1 MDLVVRRAR
10 IVGLL
15 NLSDI
20 AIEGGRIV
28 EIGDRLEESGEE
40 EIDAKGRLV
49 SPGFVDA
56 HMHLDKAL
64 LGQET
69 PNISGTLHEAIK
81 IMGRKKSEFSV
92 DTVKERAGR
101 VVEMAVRNGTTAIRT
116 QVDIDPLVG
125 LTGLMALNQVREEYS
140 DLVDIQVV
148 AFPQEG
154 VTNVEGAEELLREA
168 MEAGADVVGGIPA
181 VDPDPELH
189 IDKVFSIARDFGV
202 DIDMHID
209 ESDDPNDLTLEYYA
223 EKALEEGYPGNM
235 AAGHCCSLA
244 AVDDVVARRV
254 IGKVRE
260 AGVNV
265 VALPSTNLY
274 LQGRGDGYPI
284 RRGITRVRELLD
296 AGVNVLYASDNV
308 RDSFNPFGNADM
320 LELALILA
328 HGVQMGGVGD
338 LETVFRMGTVNA
350 ARAVGIMEDYGLEVG
365 KKADMVILDA
375 ESPQEAIIGQVKA
388 LYVVKNGA
396 VVAEDGRLIN
406 KQEALGI

>member
-10 IVGLL
+10 IVGLRK
-15 NLSDI
+15 LSDI
-20 AIEGGRIV
+20 AIEDGRIV
-28 EIGDRLEESGEE
+28 EIGDRVEESGEE
-40 EIDAKGRLV
+40 EIDAMGRLA

-69 PNISGTLHEAIK
+69 PNISGTLREAIK
-81 IMGRKKSEFSV
+81 IMGRKKSEFTV
-92 DTVKERAGR
+92 DAVKERAGR

-116 QVDIDPLVG
+116 HVDVDPMVG
-125 LTGLMALNQVREEYS
+125 QTGLMALLQVREEYS
-140 DLVDIQVV
+140 DLADIQIV

-154 VTNVEGAEELLREA
+154 ITNVEGAEELLREA
-168 MEAGADVVGGIPA
+168 MDAGADIVGGIPA
-181 VDPDPELH
+181 IDPDPKLH
-189 IDKVFSIARDFGV
+189 IDKVFSVARDFGV

-223 EKALEEGYPGNM
+223 EKALEEGYPGNLT
-235 AAGHCCSLA
+235 AGHCCSLA
-244 AVDDVVARRV
+244 AVDDDVARRV
-254 IGKVRE
+254 IGKVHE

-265 VALPSTNLY
+265 VTLPSTNLY

-308 RDSFNPFGNADM
+308 RDAFNPFGNANM

-328 HGVQMGGVGD
+328 HGAQMGGMSD
-338 LETVFRMGTVNA
+338 LETVFRMGTTNA
-350 ARAVGIMEDYGLEVG
+350 ARAVGIGADYGIKEG
-365 KKADMVILDA
+365 KRADMVVLDA
-375 ESPQEAIIGQVKA
+375 ESPQEAIISQARA
-388 LYVVKNGA
+388 LYVVKNG
-396 VVAEDGRLIN
+396 VLVAEDGHLKTDRR
-406 KQEALGI
+406 AR

>member
-1 MDLVVRRAR
+1 MDLVVRHTRL
-10 IVGLL
+10 VGQRKLK
-15 NLSDI
+15 DI
-20 AIEGGRIV
+20 ATEDGRIV
-28 EIGDRLEESGEE
+28 EIADRVEDSGEVE
-40 EIDAKGRLV
+40 LDAKGRLA

-69 PNISGTLHEAIK
+69 PNLSGTLREAIS
-81 IMGRKKSEFSV
+81 IMGRKKSEFTV

-101 VVEMAVRNGTTAIRT
+101 VVEMAVRNGTTTIRT
-116 QVDIDPLVG
+116 HVDVDPLAG
-125 LTGLMALNQVREEYS
+125 LTGLMALMQVKEEYS
-140 DLVDIQVV
+140 DLADVQVV

-154 VTNVEGAEELLREA
+154 LTNVDGAEELLREA
-168 MEAGADVVGGIPA
+168 MEMGADVLGGIPA
-181 VDPDPELH
+181 IDPDPELH
-189 IDKVFSIARDFGV
+189 IDKIFSMARDFSV

-209 ESDDPNDLTLEYYA
+209 ESDDPKDLTLEYYS
-223 EKALEEGYPGNM
+223 EKALEEEYPGNVT
-235 AAGHCCSLA
+235 AGHCCSLA
-244 AVDDVVARRV
+244 AVDDAVARRV

-308 RDSFNPFGNADM
+308 RDAFNPFGNANM

-328 HGVQMGGVGD
+328 HGAQMGGMSD

-350 ARAVGIMEDYGLEVG
+350 AKAVGIGTDYGIEEG
-365 KKADMVILDA
+365 KRADIVVLDV
-375 ESPQEAIIGQVKA
+375 ESPQEAIISQAKA
-388 LYVVKNGA
+388 LYVVKNGV
-396 VVAEDGRLIN
+396 VVAEYGHLKTDGSVR
-406 KQEALGI
+406 

>member
-1 MDLVVRRAR
+1 MDLVVRHTRL
-10 IVGLL
+10 VGQRKLK
-15 NLSDI
+15 DI
-20 AIEGGRIV
+20 ATEDGRIV
-28 EIGDRLEESGEE
+28 EIADRVEDSGEVE
-40 EIDAKGRLV
+40 LDAKGRLA

-69 PNISGTLHEAIK
+69 PNLSGTLREAIS
-81 IMGRKKSEFSV
+81 IMGRKKSEFTV

-101 VVEMAVRNGTTAIRT
+101 VVEMAVRNGTTTIRT
-116 QVDIDPLVG
+116 HVDVDPLAG
-125 LTGLMALNQVREEYS
+125 LTGLMALMQVKEEYS
-140 DLVDIQVV
+140 DLADVQVV

-154 VTNVEGAEELLREA
+154 LTNVDGAEELLREA
-168 MEAGADVVGGIPA
+168 MEMGADVLGGIPA
-181 VDPDPELH
+181 IDPDPELH
-189 IDKVFSIARDFGV
+189 IDKLFSMARDFSV

-209 ESDDPNDLTLEYYA
+209 ESDDPKDLTLEYYS
-223 EKALEEGYPGNM
+223 EKALEEEYPGNVT
-235 AAGHCCSLA
+235 AGHCCSLA
-244 AVDDVVARRV
+244 AVDDAVARRV

-308 RDSFNPFGNADM
+308 RDAFNPFGNANM

-328 HGVQMGGVGD
+328 HGAQMGGMSD

-350 ARAVGIMEDYGLEVG
+350 AKAVGIGTDYGIEEG
-365 KKADMVILDA
+365 KRADIVVLDV
-375 ESPQEAIIGQVKA
+375 ESPQEAIISQAKA
-388 LYVVKNGA
+388 LYVVKNGV
-396 VVAEDGRLIN
+396 VVAEYGHLKTDGSVR
-406 KQEALGI
+406 

>member
-10 IVGLL
+10 IVGLRK
-15 NLSDI
+15 LSDI

-28 EIGDRLEESGEE
+28 EIADRVEEPGGE
-40 EIDAKGRLV
+40 EIDAKGRLA

-69 PNISGTLHEAIK
+69 PNVSGTLREALK
-81 IMGRKKSEFSV
+81 TMGRKKSEFTV
-92 DTVKERAGR
+92 EAVKERAGR

-116 QVDIDPLVG
+116 HVDVDPLVG
-125 LTGLMALNQVREEYS
+125 LTGLMALKQVREEYS
-140 DLVDIQVV
+140 DLADIQIV

-181 VDPDPELH
+181 IDPDPKLH
-189 IDKVFSIARDFGV
+189 IDKIFSIARDFGV

-209 ESDDPNDLTLEYYA
+209 ESDDPKDLTLEYYA

-235 AAGHCCSLA
+235 TAGHCCSLA
-244 AVDDVVARRV
+244 AVDDAVARRV

-284 RRGITRVRELLD
+284 RRGIPRVRELLD

-308 RDSFNPFGNADM
+308 RDAFNPFGNANM

-328 HGVQMGGVGD
+328 HGAQMGGMSD

-350 ARAVGIMEDYGLEVG
+350 AKAVGIGTDYGIEEG
-365 KKADMVILDA
+365 KRADIVVLDV
-375 ESPQEAIIGQVKA
+375 ESPQEAIISQAKA
-388 LYVVKNGA
+388 LYVVKNGV
-396 VVAEDGRLIN
+396 VVAEYGHLKTDGSVR
-406 KQEALGI
+406 

>member
-1 MDLVVRRAR
+1 MDLVVRHTRL
-10 IVGLL
+10 VGQRKLK
-15 NLSDI
+15 DI
-20 AIEGGRIV
+20 ATEDGRIV
-28 EIGDRLEESGEE
+28 EIADRVEDSGEVE
-40 EIDAKGRLV
+40 LDAKGRLA

-69 PNISGTLHEAIK
+69 PNLSGTLREAIS
-81 IMGRKKSEFSV
+81 IMGRKKSEFTV

-101 VVEMAVRNGTTAIRT
+101 VVEMAVRNGTTTIRT
-116 QVDIDPLVG
+116 HVDVDPLAG
-125 LTGLMALNQVREEYS
+125 LTGLMALMQVKEEYS
-140 DLVDIQVV
+140 DLADVQVV

-154 VTNVEGAEELLREA
+154 LTNVDGAEELLREA
-168 MEAGADVVGGIPA
+168 MEMGADVLGGIPA
-181 VDPDPELH
+181 IDPDPELH
-189 IDKVFSIARDFGV
+189 IDKIFSMARDFSV

-209 ESDDPNDLTLEYYA
+209 ESDDPKDLTLEYYS
-223 EKALEEGYPGNM
+223 EKALEEEYPGNVT
-235 AAGHCCSLA
+235 AGHCCSLA
-244 AVDDVVARRV
+244 SVDDAVARRV

-308 RDSFNPFGNADM
+308 RDAFNPFGNANM

-328 HGVQMGGVGD
+328 HGAQMGGMSD

-350 ARAVGIMEDYGLEVG
+350 AKAVGIGTDYGIEEG
-365 KKADMVILDA
+365 KRADIVVLDV
-375 ESPQEAIIGQVKA
+375 ESPQEAIISQAKA
-388 LYVVKNGA
+388 LYVVKNGV
-396 VVAEDGRLIN
+396 VVAEYGHLKTDGSVR
-406 KQEALGI
+406 

>member
-1 MDLVVRRAR
+1 MDLVVRHTRL
-10 IVGLL
+10 VGQRKLK
-15 NLSDI
+15 DI
-20 AIEGGRIV
+20 AIEDGRIV
-28 EIGDRLEESGEE
+28 EIADRVEDSGEVE
-40 EIDAKGRLV
+40 LDAKGRLA

-69 PNISGTLHEAIK
+69 PNLSGTLREAIS
-81 IMGRKKSEFSV
+81 IMGRKKSEFTV

-101 VVEMAVRNGTTAIRT
+101 VVEMAVRNGTTTIRT
-116 QVDIDPLVG
+116 HVDVDPLAG
-125 LTGLMALNQVREEYS
+125 LTGLMALMQVKEEYS
-140 DLVDIQVV
+140 DLADVQVV

-154 VTNVEGAEELLREA
+154 LTNVDGAEELLREA
-168 MEAGADVVGGIPA
+168 MEMGADVLGGIPA
-181 VDPDPELH
+181 IDPDPELH
-189 IDKVFSIARDFGV
+189 IDKIFSMARDFSV

-209 ESDDPNDLTLEYYA
+209 ESDDPKDLTLEYYS
-223 EKALEEGYPGNM
+223 EKALEEEYPGNVT
-235 AAGHCCSLA
+235 AGHCCSLA
-244 AVDDVVARRV
+244 AVDDAVARRV

-308 RDSFNPFGNADM
+308 RDAFNPFGNANM

-328 HGVQMGGVGD
+328 HGAQMGGMSD

-350 ARAVGIMEDYGLEVG
+350 AKAVGIGTDYGIEEG
-365 KKADMVILDA
+365 KRADIVVLDV
-375 ESPQEAIIGQVKA
+375 ESPQEAIISQAKA
-388 LYVVKNGA
+388 LYVVKNGV
-396 VVAEDGRLIN
+396 VVAEYGHLKTDGSVR
-406 KQEALGI
+406 